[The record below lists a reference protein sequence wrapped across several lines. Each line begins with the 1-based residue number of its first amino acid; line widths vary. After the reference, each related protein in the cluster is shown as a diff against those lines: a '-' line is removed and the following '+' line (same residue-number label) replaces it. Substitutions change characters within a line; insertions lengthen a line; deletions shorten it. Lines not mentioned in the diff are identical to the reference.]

1 MNITY
6 RNEGNILIPN
16 LTVPKSPEKPIG
28 SYGWMR
34 KIFLKNYHPGIYS
47 AMMIKGTLL
56 EHLAEVDEICH
67 KEYVERVKAMA
78 KTQGVTEE
86 LKKTDRYKWTGLM
99 NNIGQSVREQI
110 LREFANAEEV
120 AERTL

>member
-16 LTVPKSPEKPIG
+16 LTVPKPPEKPIG
-28 SYGWMR
+28 SYGRMR
-34 KIFLKNYHPGIYS
+34 KIFLKNYHPSIYS

-56 EHLAEVDEICH
+56 NHLAEVDETCH
-67 KEYVERVKAMA
+67 KEYIERVKQIAEA
-78 KTQGVTEE
+78 QGVTEE

-110 LREFANAEEV
+110 LREFVYAEEV
-120 AERTL
+120 SE

>member
-1 MNITY
+1 MNIIY

-16 LTVPKSPEKPIG
+16 LTVPKSPQKPIG
-28 SYGWMR
+28 SYGRMR
-34 KIFLKNYHPGIYS
+34 KIFLKNYLPSIYS

-56 EHLAEVDEICH
+56 DHLAEVDETCH
-67 KEYVERVKAMA
+67 KEYIERVKVMA
-78 KTQGVTEE
+78 KTQAVTEE

-110 LREFANAEEV
+110 LREFVYAEEV
-120 AERTL
+120 SK

>member
-16 LTVPKSPEKPIG
+16 LTVPKSPQKPIG
-28 SYGWMR
+28 SYGRMR
-34 KIFLKNYHPGIYS
+34 KIFLKNYHPSIYS

-56 EHLAEVDEICH
+56 DHLVEVDEICH
-67 KEYVERVKAMA
+67 KEYIERVKAKA
-78 KTQGVTEE
+78 NTQGVTEE

-110 LREFANAEEV
+110 LREFVYTEEV
-120 AERTL
+120 SE

>member
-16 LTVPKSPEKPIG
+16 LEAPSSPKKPLG
-28 SYGWMR
+28 SYGRMR

-56 EHLAEVDEICH
+56 DHLAEVDEICH
-67 KEYVERVKAMA
+67 TEFITRVKVMA
-78 KTQGVTEE
+78 KEQGITEE
-86 LKKTDRYKWTGLM
+86 LKAKDMLKWTGMM
-99 NNIGQSVREQI
+99 NNIQNSVREQ
-110 LREFANAEEV
+110 LMWEYVYAEE
-120 AERTL
+120 ALK

>member
-28 SYGWMR
+28 SYGRMR
-34 KIFLKNYHPGIYS
+34 KIFLKNYHPSIYS

-56 EHLAEVDEICH
+56 DHLVEVDEICH
-67 KEYVERVKAMA
+67 KEYIERVKQMA
-78 KTQGVTEE
+78 EAQGVTEE
-86 LKKTDRYKWTGLM
+86 LKKQDCYKWTGLM

-110 LREFANAEEV
+110 LREFVYAEEV
-120 AERTL
+120 SK

>member
-28 SYGWMR
+28 SYGRMR

-47 AMMIKGTLL
+47 VMMIKGTLL
-56 EHLAEVDEICH
+56 DHLAEIDEICH
-67 KEYVERVKAMA
+67 EEFVARVKAMA
-78 KTQGVTEE
+78 KEQGITEE
-86 LKKTDRYKWTGLM
+86 LKAKDMLKWTGMM
-99 NNIGQSVREQI
+99 NNIENSVREQ
-110 LREFANAEEV
+110 LMWEYVYAEE
-120 AERTL
+120 ALK

>member
-16 LTVPKSPEKPIG
+16 LTVPKSPNKPIG
-28 SYGWMR
+28 TYGRMR
-34 KIFLKNYHPGIYS
+34 KIYLKNYRSGIYS

-56 EHLAEVDEICH
+56 DHLADVDELCH
-67 KEYVERVKAMA
+67 TEYNERVKAMA
-78 KTQGVTEE
+78 EAQGVTEE
-86 LKKTDRYKWTGLM
+86 LKIRERYKWTGLM

-110 LREFANAEEV
+110 LREFVYAEEV
-120 AERTL
+120 LE

>member
-1 MNITY
+1 MKITY

-16 LTVPKSPEKPIG
+16 LTVPESPKCPLG
-28 SYGWMR
+28 SYGRMR
-34 KIFLKNYHPGIYS
+34 KIFLKNYHRGIYS

-56 EHLAEVDEICH
+56 DHLAEVNEICH
-67 KEYVERVKAMA
+67 KEFMARVKAMA
-78 KTQGVTEE
+78 EAQGVTEE

-110 LREFANAEEV
+110 LREFVYAEEV
-120 AERTL
+120 SE

>member
-16 LTVPKSPEKPIG
+16 LTVPESPKKPIG
-28 SYGWMR
+28 SYGRMR
-34 KIFLKNYHPGIYS
+34 KIFLKSYHSSMYS

-67 KEYVERVKAMA
+67 KEYIERVKSMA
-78 KTQGVTEE
+78 EAQGVTEE
-86 LKKTDRYKWTGLM
+86 LKKKDRYKWTGLM
-99 NNIGQSVREQI
+99 NNIGHCVREQI
-110 LREFANAEEV
+110 LREFVYAEEV
-120 AERTL
+120 SE